1 MQSNLPEYDVTKTK
15 NAFISFCRLEPQ
27 KNLSMAIKAFAKF
40 YKNHPEYEY
49 HIFGNGELKEEL
61 EQQIQDSD
69 LNGVVKIFPF
79 KKNILQEAK
88 NYRMFILSS
97 DYEGLCMILV
107 NKKTFIVKSI
117 IKYGF
122 LITSLLNILLIA
134 GGTLGFLDYIM
145 VNVLGESSDL
155 DGRRQIWTMV
165 LATFSRRPL
174 MGYGMGS
181 DIIFN
186 VWQSNNASTHNYFLS
201 ILIYGGIVAIIVYL
215 LLILLFYKKNKP
227 YSDRRI
233 SQFLMLTLVI
243 MNLEGIAENYGFNE
257 MTVCFWVLIANIRCL
272 YEWKSMMSGGNNETI
287 GSHVRY

>member
-97 DYEGLCMILV
+97 DYEGLSNSMIEAVSMGMPSICTDCPIGGAKMVIHNGINGFLV
-107 NKKTFIVKSI
+107 PVGDCDGMAKAMDNASDIAYCSKVSENAKKTAERFSEKRIVNEWLRI
-117 IKYGF
+117 I
-122 LITSLLNILLIA
+122 
-134 GGTLGFLDYIM
+134 
-145 VNVLGESSDL
+145 
-155 DGRRQIWTMV
+155 
-165 LATFSRRPL
+165 
-174 MGYGMGS
+174 
-181 DIIFN
+181 
-186 VWQSNNASTHNYFLS
+186 
-201 ILIYGGIVAIIVYL
+201 
-215 LLILLFYKKNKP
+215 
-227 YSDRRI
+227 
-233 SQFLMLTLVI
+233 
-243 MNLEGIAENYGFNE
+243 
-257 MTVCFWVLIANIRCL
+257 
-272 YEWKSMMSGGNNETI
+272 
-287 GSHVRY
+287 